1 MCRTLKKT
9 EKEEATHEKI
19 ERAVKRESLRER
31 RQSRER
37 AVRGEEK

>member
-9 EKEEATHEKI
+9 EKEEAAQEKR

-31 RQSRER
+31 RQSRKR